1 MRRTIISLLA
11 VLLAAS
17 ALFAQTTEEILTRMD
32 REASRFDKEGV
43 SMVMDMKIP
52 ILGTFSTKMYTLGD
66 KYKGVLEFK
75 GRKEISWSDGVT
87 DWEYDVS
94 KNEITIKKADPSGDN
109 GAGDSMDALDGI
121 MDGYDL
127 KLKKETAEA
136 WYYRCTKTKANTNKD
151 DPKTM
156 DLVVSKATYLPIS
169 LSTSMKGVKVTMHSF
184 VAGVTEKEVTFNP
197 ADYPN
202 AKIIDKR

>member
-1 MRRTIISLLA
+1 MRRILCCLL
-11 VLLAAS
+11 VGMLAAS
-17 ALFAQTTEEILTRMD
+17 ALFAQTPEEIIARLDQET
-32 REASRFDKEGV
+32 ACFDKEGV

-75 GRKEISWSDGVT
+75 GHKEITWSDGVT

-109 GAGDSMDALDGI
+109 GVGDSMNALDGI
-121 MDGYDL
+121 TDGYDL

-136 WYYRCTKTKANTNKD
+136 WYFRCTKTKSNTNKD

-156 DLVVSKATYLPIS
+156 DLVVSKADYLPIS
-169 LSTSMKGVKVTMHSF
+169 LSTTMKGVKVTMRDF
-184 VAGVTEKEVTFNP
+184 VAGVSEKEVTFNLS
-197 ADYPN
+197 DYPD

>member
-1 MRRTIISLLA
+1 MRRILICLL
-11 VLLAAS
+11 VGMLAAS

-32 REASRFDKEGV
+32 QEASRFDKEGV

-75 GRKEISWSDGVT
+75 GHKEITWSDGVT

-109 GAGDSMDALDGI
+109 AAGDSMNALDGI
-121 MDGYDL
+121 TDGYDI

-136 WYYRCTKTKANTNKD
+136 WYFRCTKTKSNTNKD

-156 DLVVSKATYLPIS
+156 DLVISKGNYLPIS
-169 LSTSMKGVKVTMHSF
+169 LSTTMKAVKVTMHSF
-184 VAGVTEKEVTFNP
+184 VAGVTEKEVTFNL